1 MSGASYNLCVSVPL
15 CVCVC
20 VCVFVC
26 VLKDHAGCILRT
38 DYGYVSRNG
47 RDTKSLGEMMVSGFS
62 VNTGIPM
69 NP

>member
-15 CVCVC
+15 C

-38 DYGYVSRNG
+38 DYGYESRNG

>member
-20 VCVFVC
+20 V
-26 VLKDHAGCILRT
+26 LKDHAGCILRT
-38 DYGYVSRNG
+38 DYGYESRNG